1 MNKKI
6 ALSGLSIVAAL
17 TLMGGATFA
26 AFTTTATATDNTFST
41 TTPTLTISTDGTHF
55 GTSEP
60 GFTVGGLVPGGSTAN
75 QNFSLQNINTDPTG
89 DLTVFLKFTNLSGSL
104 NGDDISFTVDCGGGP
119 ITDTYSHWVSTGNDL
134 NIVLLHNSTQACTM
148 KASLVTGA
156 GNTDAGKNVNFDAVF
171 TGSVGS

>member
-26 AFTTTATATDNTFST
+26 AFSTTATAAGNTFST
-41 TTPTLTISTDGTHF
+41 TTPTLTISVNGGAF

-60 GFTVGGLVPGGSTAN
+60 GFTVGGLVPGGSTAD
-75 QNFSLQNINTDPTG
+75 QNFSLQNINTDPSG
-89 DLTVFLKFTNLSGSL
+89 DLTIFLKFNDLAGTTL
-104 NGDDISFTVDCGGGP
+104 NGNDIKFTVTCGAS
-119 ITDTYSHWVSTGNDL
+119 TVADTYTNWVTIGNSL
-134 NIVLLHNSTQACTM
+134 SLTVPHNSTQACTM
-148 KASLVTGA
+148 SATLNSGSS
-156 GNTDAGKNVNFDAVF
+156 GDAGQNVHFDAVF